1 MCLFFSFLTQWKT
14 AKKVMRHV
22 KALYRKKKIRESKID
37 IDFQFCF
44 ELKWTNNPRTP
55 PPPTPP
61 FVFIGRKNLQK
72 IFLLEP
78 KFLQFNNN
86 IKGVIHG

>member
-1 MCLFFSFLTQWKT
+1 
-14 AKKVMRHV
+14 MRHV

-55 PPPTPP
+55 PPPHAPIR
-61 FVFIGRKNLQK
+61 FYRKEKSSKDFLVRAK
-72 IFLLEP
+72 IP
-78 KFLQFNNN
+78 S
-86 IKGVIHG
+86 V

>member
-1 MCLFFSFLTQWKT
+1 
-14 AKKVMRHV
+14 MRHV

-44 ELKWTNNPRTP
+44 ELKWTNNPRTS
-55 PPPTPP
+55 PPTPP

-72 IFLLEP
+72 IFLLEQEPIKLEP